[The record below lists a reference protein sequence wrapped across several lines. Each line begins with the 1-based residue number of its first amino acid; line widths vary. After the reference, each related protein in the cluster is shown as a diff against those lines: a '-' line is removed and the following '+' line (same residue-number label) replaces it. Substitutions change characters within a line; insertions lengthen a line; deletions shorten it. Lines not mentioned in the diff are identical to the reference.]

1 MAHVQGRLRWSS
13 SFPAPSSPLLQLWNS
28 SHQPDKVEATLDDTL
43 KRLQVD
49 YLDLYLI
56 HWPVAFAR
64 DGSKVPGTKMPALD
78 WDLTND
84 PMPTW
89 RAMEA
94 LVATGKV
101 KEIGISNFNISRA
114 KKLYEQVRPLP

>member
-1 MAHVQGRLRWSS
+1 M
-13 SFPAPSSPLLQLWNS
+13 
-28 SHQPDKVEATLDDTL
+28 
-43 KRLQVD
+43 
-49 YLDLYLI
+49 

-94 LVATGKV
+94 LVASGKV
-101 KEIGISNFNISRA
+101 REIGISNFNISRA
-114 KKLYEQVRPLP
+114 KKLYEQVRRSLLCLLRNVTYDQEQATIKPAVNQVELNLRCAQPELLAVRPSLPFLSRSP